1 MIDAI
6 VVSKYEI
13 DLEQILDDVS
23 VSKKHYF
30 IENEDETVAVIPA
43 DEYVILHEIY
53 EEWIQTRAPYLT
65 EDPIHPIEEE

>member
-23 VSKKHYF
+23 VLKKHYL

-53 EEWIQTRAPYLT
+53 EDWIQTRANYLT